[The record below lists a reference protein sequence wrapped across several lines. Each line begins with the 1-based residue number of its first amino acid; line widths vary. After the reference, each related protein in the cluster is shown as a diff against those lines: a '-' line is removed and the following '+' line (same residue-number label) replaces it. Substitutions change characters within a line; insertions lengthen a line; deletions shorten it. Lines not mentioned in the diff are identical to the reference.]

1 MWNRSVISL
10 FALALIPAGVVLVA
24 KAQESVPRAA
34 APHAPAG
41 YILVEEDQW
50 HKLSDEPDR
59 HIGRAR
65 EAFVMMDARTAAAEL
80 RKAAVHVRIA
90 SGHAAERGKHAL
102 LRSELEL
109 EHTARRIEEGAIK
122 SVEEIDFVAARALH
136 ALSDYQYAQAA
147 EAWRKREARLA
158 GQYLHAASN
167 NLERAAT
174 RTDATM
180 RAATAEVV
188 KDSRLMSGKLM
199 EGTGFVIDE
208 VGAGIEAIGHQLER
222 VGSRLIPRPSS
233 K

>member
-1 MWNRSVISL
+1 
-10 FALALIPAGVVLVA
+10 
-24 KAQESVPRAA
+24 
-34 APHAPAG
+34 
-41 YILVEEDQW
+41 
-50 HKLSDEPDR
+50 
-59 HIGRAR
+59 
-65 EAFVMMDARTAAAEL
+65 MMDARTAAAEL

-90 SGHAAERGKHAL
+90 SGHAAERGKHTL
-102 LRSELEL
+102 LRSEHEL

-158 GQYLHAASN
+158 GQYLHSASN
-167 NLERAAT
+167 NLERAAA